1 MTRSG
6 SRDEWGFMHD
16 RQQPMRRSQV
26 MNPDMMAKVVWKCL
40 VMQSSCD
47 GIEGMWALLY
57 ACIHGAMVLASIR
70 AVGHAIPARF
80 AA

>member
-1 MTRSG
+1 
-6 SRDEWGFMHD
+6 
-16 RQQPMRRSQV
+16 
-26 MNPDMMAKVVWKCL
+26 MNPDMMAKMVCTCL

-70 AVGHAIPARF
+70 AMGHAISTRF